1 MPLSA
6 QTRFFILAL
15 VTLYADLGWA
25 AQKNP
30 EKDFPTEFGA
40 ELSIGGEYDDN
51 VTVDEVDL
59 SSSQGDYALNM
70 SAKVEANT
78 SLSTTTDL
86 DLSYNFS
93 QSNYREFS
101 QVDRQTHI
109 LGSNLEVDLGKVN
122 GGLSLFYIDS
132 RLDGSKF
139 LKLSRVSPSL
149 SGFVAKKWFTRGA
162 YVYSDKVI
170 EKRSQRDATSNA
182 GEFDVYYFRRGLRS
196 YFNVGFQYKDEDAKA
211 AEFDYIAANVKARYV
226 HRFKLFSKTSILE
239 LAFRYE
245 DRDYS
250 SPTPSIGKKRS
261 DERQRWRI
269 DLEIPVIERGAIE
282 FYGAYSD
289 YNSNLPRADYTQN
302 IIGTRFVYTW

>member
-1 MPLSA
+1 MTLSV
-6 QTRFFILAL
+6 QTTFLITVLFMLQ
-15 VTLYADLGWA
+15 ADLGWT
-25 AQKNP
+25 AQSDPEENP
-30 EKDFPTEFGA
+30 PTLFGA

-59 SSSQGDYALNM
+59 SSSQGDYALTM
-70 SAKVEANT
+70 SAKVNANT
-78 SLSTTTDL
+78 SLSKTADL

-109 LGSNLEVDLGKVN
+109 LGSNLEVDMSKVN

-139 LKLSRVSPSL
+139 LKLYRGSPSL
-149 SGFVAKKWFTRGA
+149 SGFIAKKWFTRGA
-162 YVYSDKVI
+162 YVYSDKTI
-170 EKRSQRDATSNA
+170 EQRPLRDATSNA

-196 YFNVGFQYKDEDAKA
+196 YFNVGFQYKDEDAEA
-211 AEFDYIAANVKARYV
+211 AEFDYIAANFKVRYV
-226 HRFKLFSKTSILE
+226 HRFNLFSKTSVLE
-239 LAFRYE
+239 LSFRYE

-250 SPTPSIGKKRS
+250 SPTPSIEEKRS

-269 DLEIPVIERGAIE
+269 DLEIPVMERGAIE

-289 YNSNLPRADYTQN
+289 YSSNLPRADYTQS